1 MIVISDNSALSALA
15 EAGLLELLPRMF
27 GVVVIP
33 ESIHRECGHPR
44 APKPLRD
51 WISRPPEWLQI
62 VPDPADL
69 LTETQG
75 LGPGEAAAITLAWAN
90 RKFAKL
96 ILDEKRGRRV
106 AEALGLAKT
115 GVLGMIGEAAGLG
128 WLDFE
133 ETIERI
139 QQTGFH
145 MNDTVIEAVRRKLRT

>member
-1 MIVISDNSALSALA
+1 VIVISDNSALSALA

-33 ESIHRECGHPR
+33 ESVRRESGHPR

-51 WISRPPEWLQI
+51 WVSKPPEWLQI

-75 LGPGEAAAITLAWAN
+75 LGPGEAASITLAWAN

-106 AEALGLAKT
+106 AEALGLPKT